1 MYIEASLQIKMNE
14 HSMNEKNI
22 DENEWRDEL
31 CFAATTKH
39 SVLPTA
45 SFMKTDSLTSFLLPA
60 LT

>member
-1 MYIEASLQIKMNE
+1 MNE